1 MNLKSI
7 ANFDTAIAARGILTA
22 LAALSALT
30 ALSPLPAAAQTNA
43 EPAAKSAS
51 AVDAPSELAAPR
63 LSGSGKLTVLGFDIY
78 AAKLWV
84 GKGFLPAQYTQH
96 PFALELTY
104 LRNFKG
110 RAIAERTVKEM
121 RKLAEVSDAQAQA
134 WLDEWSRAVPDVKA
148 GDRLTGVFRPGR
160 GLLLRQGNTVL
171 ADWNDPTMAAL
182 FMGIW
187 LSPQTSDPSLRTALL
202 AGVTP

>member
-1 MNLKSI
+1 MISFNKSI
-7 ANFDTAIAARGILTA
+7 ANFVTAIAVSGIFSL
-22 LAALSALT
+22 
-30 ALSPLPAAAQTNA
+30 LPVAAQTTT
-43 EPAAKSAS
+43 EPSVKSAPTL
-51 AVDAPSELAAPR
+51 DAPAELTAPR

-84 GKGFLPAQYTQH
+84 GKGFVPAQYTQH

-110 RAIAERTVKEM
+110 RAIAERTIKEM

-134 WLDEWSRAVPDVKA
+134 WLDDWSRAVPDVKA
-148 GDRLTGVFRPGR
+148 GDQLTGVFRPGR
-160 GLLLRQGNTVL
+160 GLRLRQGNTVL
-171 ADWNDPTMAAL
+171 ADWPDPVMAAH

-187 LSPQTSDPSLRTALL
+187 LSPQTSDPSLRAALL
-202 AGVTP
+202 AGAQP